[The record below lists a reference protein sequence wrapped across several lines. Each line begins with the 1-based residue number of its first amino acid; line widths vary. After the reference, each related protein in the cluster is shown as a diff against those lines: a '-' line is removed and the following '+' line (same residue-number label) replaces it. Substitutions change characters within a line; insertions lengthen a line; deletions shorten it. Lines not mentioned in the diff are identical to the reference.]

1 MKLTPLE
8 IRQQRFHV
16 KFRGFDPQEVDTF
29 LEMVADEFE
38 DLLQAS
44 EAARH
49 EVRRLQKE
57 VQSLRQET
65 QRLREVLK
73 AAEGAKSQT
82 IEALRGE
89 AAEARAQAARE
100 AQAIV
105 EAGRREQAKAQQAVE
120 AFVEKRRQ
128 MLTQLR
134 NLLESQLRLLEMEE
148 GEVAQPVPPKPRG

>member
-29 LEMVADEFE
+29 LEMVANELE

-57 VQSLRQET
+57 VQSLKQET

-148 GEVAQPVPPKPRG
+148 GEVAQPPPPRP